1 MCGVV
6 CHLHN
11 YLMYC
16 NDFIVYYYN
25 NTIIYGY
32 GTAGLAGYLVLH
44 VLRLHLAAADF
55 QLVVTVVSP
64 QIQSAPCMSS
74 PNF

>member
-1 MCGVV
+1 MYGVV

-25 NTIIYGY
+25 NTIIHWY

-55 QLVVTVVSP
+55 QLVVTVVMP

>member
-6 CHLHN
+6 CHLHD
-11 YLMYC
+11 YLPYC
-16 NDFIVYYYN
+16 SDN
-25 NTIIYGY
+25 NTIIHGY